1 MMAINENSPAGSGE
15 ARLKARRNKFWT
27 FVFAALVVAAIA
39 GFASGFLVALIE
51 DGSVPGLAVI
61 PILVITVS
69 GFVWFSYRYYKKV
82 DELDLADN
90 LWANTFG
97 IYFFIITPAGWQML
111 HDAGLTGP
119 PHLWTIW
126 IGGILVAG
134 IAYGI
139 RKLNFR

>member
-1 MMAINENSPAGSGE
+1 MMAINGNNPAGSGE

-27 FVFAALVVAAIA
+27 FVLAASVVAAIA
-39 GFASGFLVALIE
+39 GFASGFLIALIE
-51 DGSVPGLAVI
+51 DGSVPRFAAI
-61 PILVITVS
+61 PILVIAAS

-97 IYFFIITPAGWQML
+97 IYFFIITPAGWQIL
-111 HDAGLTGP
+111 NHAGLTGP
-119 PHLWTIW
+119 PDLWTIW
-126 IGGILVAG
+126 IGGILFAG

-139 RKLNFR
+139 RKLGFR